1 MDLNEKLNRTVAE
14 GQELVDKIEESIKMG
29 IRPQFDEEILKYY
42 EFFSYNLK
50 VRYMSFIPWKKLMD
64 RTKEDFVDS
73 FESMQS
79 QLNDVLH
86 IIFRNY
92 DGKDKNVGDARLY
105 ALQKMINGEILLNG
119 IIIRGVEK
127 DGIKEEL
134 ELLNRNRKF

>member
-29 IRPQFDEEILKYY
+29 IRPQFDDEILKYY

-73 FESMQS
+73 FESMQY

>member
-1 MDLNEKLNRTVAE
+1 
-14 GQELVDKIEESIKMG
+14 
-29 IRPQFDEEILKYY
+29 
-42 EFFSYNLK
+42 
-50 VRYMSFIPWKKLMD
+50 MD

-92 DGKDKNVGDARLY
+92 DGKDKNVRDARLY
-105 ALQKMINGEILLNG
+105 ALQKMVNGEIHLNG